1 MLCIIDNGRGAQELS
16 SLIRMSH
23 QIVSPKDISRIA
35 SAYILS
41 DGDIKHQKENEKII
55 KSIDKPV
62 LAVGIGCV
70 FLGAAHGAKVKKVPK
85 VERTERLTIKSPCPL
100 TLDLKKMFTVVE
112 SYQHILDSVPE
123 ECNVLAS
130 SQKYDY
136 EIISFADKPFF
147 GVQFCPE
154 KGGDGRMI
162 LANFERF
169 VEMWEKYHKQ
179 A

>member
-1 MLCIIDNGRGAQELS
+1 MLAIVDNGKGAQELS
-16 SLIRMSH
+16 QLIRMPNK
-23 QIVSPKDISRIA
+23 IVSPKDAVHNA

-41 DGDIKHQKENEKII
+41 DGDMKNQKENEKLI
-55 KSIDKPV
+55 KSTDKPV
-62 LAVGIGCV
+62 LGIGVGCL
-70 FLGAAHGAKVKKVPK
+70 FIGAAHGAKIKTVPK
-85 VERTERLTIKSPCPL
+85 VERTERLTLKRPCPL

-130 SQKYDY
+130 SAKYEH

-154 KGGDGRMI
+154 KGGDGRFI

-169 VEMWEKYHKQ
+169 IGMWEKYHK
-179 A
+179 